1 MSKKKRENLIE
12 KTFDKKADIIT
23 HDKTEYHIRKVRIYN
38 VKTGYYGKVYIITSP
53 KYNKNNLHVIQEFYH
68 TNQTDRIHVRL
79 CRLTNV
85 KMTKS
90 IEKLPDGK
98 ERKILLINQFD
109 ESSEF
114 IHSIGPIKEFKS
126 DKVNY
131 EKNHFLDINNNKILK
146 LIVEGRVDNKKV
158 A

>member
-1 MSKKKRENLIE
+1 
-12 KTFDKKADIIT
+12 
-23 HDKTEYHIRKVRIYN
+23 
-38 VKTGYYGKVYIITSP
+38 
-53 KYNKNNLHVIQEFYH
+53 
-68 TNQTDRIHVRL
+68 
-79 CRLTNV
+79 
-85 KMTKS
+85 MTKS